1 MHLGKIAAAVVTA
14 ATLALFASPS
24 MAAQAT
30 TNVNVRATPGG
41 AIVDV
46 MQRGERADIVRRS
59 GSWCQVDRPRARD
72 GWVACQYLTDDDRRR
87 PDRDRPGRPGTA
99 EPNVSIEFD
108 IPGFSFSIGSGGFDV
123 ERPRRPG
130 RPGSGP
136 DRRGEVCFYEHV
148 NFGGASFCMNPRERR
163 SSLGAWND
171 RISSIRVRGGA
182 EAQVCEHDNF
192 RGRCVVVDRNVRDL
206 GRRGNDIISSIRV
219 R

>member
-1 MHLGKIAAAVVTA
+1 MHLGKIAAAVATA
-14 ATLALFASPS
+14 VTLALFASPS

-59 GSWCQVDRPRARD
+59 GSWCAVDRNRGRD
-72 GWVACQYLTDDDRRR
+72 GWVSCQYLADDGRG

-99 EPNVSIEFD
+99 QPNVSIEFG
-108 IPGFSFSIGSGGFDV
+108 IPGFSFSIGSGGFDID
-123 ERPRRPG
+123 RPRRPG
-130 RPGSGP
+130 RPGGP

-148 NFGGASFCMNPRERR
+148 NFGGASFCMDRR
-163 SSLGAWND
+163 DRRTSLGAWND

-182 EAQVCEHDNF
+182 EAQVCEHNNF
-192 RGRCVVVDRNVRDL
+192 QGRCVVIDRDVRNL
-206 GRRGNDIISSIRV
+206 GRGGNDIISSIRV